1 MIFSSMPRKKKVF
14 YKKTIHLFVPKD
26 QKLSTHSKHALI
38 DTLNHLFQLRADNTA
53 NQLTESFAKAGVGTS
68 FPKRS
73 AHSSYKANNRLNSV
87 TKLKNQDKVAL
98 TVCANNITEYDS
110 SDDENFIELRISV
123 QVDTL
128 VISPWHKRNQS
139 FIKSLGMFISTDRRF
154 ENESYGLLMAAIQQ
168 ATPQSEK
175 ILIEPTVEFFKK
187 QFGKPDLEKTKKGN
201 PLRAKLII
209 IENDDIDQN
218 KDSVL
223 SSVYLLI
230 QPSHCISYIPFK
242 LDTPARSENIHDYLY
257 EDLKNQNNQRYKPS
271 TYSVYATK
279 QDYQILIELVI
290 SGEHSIT
297 YQAIIEEAKGTINPF
312 T

>member
-1 MIFSSMPRKKKVF
+1 
-14 YKKTIHLFVPKD
+14 
-26 QKLSTHSKHALI
+26 
-38 DTLNHLFQLRADNTA
+38 
-53 NQLTESFAKAGVGTS
+53 
-68 FPKRS
+68 
-73 AHSSYKANNRLNSV
+73 
-87 TKLKNQDKVAL
+87 
-98 TVCANNITEYDS
+98 EYDS

-218 KDSVL
+218 K
-223 SSVYLLI
+223 
-230 QPSHCISYIPFK
+230 
-242 LDTPARSENIHDYLY
+242 
-257 EDLKNQNNQRYKPS
+257 
-271 TYSVYATK
+271 
-279 QDYQILIELVI
+279 
-290 SGEHSIT
+290 
-297 YQAIIEEAKGTINPF
+297 
-312 T
+312 